1 MLSTIGDLL
10 QENAKVI
17 LTSRKTAIFAGEQF
31 AKWVESYGD
40 SFNVTRF
47 QLEKPEIKH
56 WLTSERIDLLKANN
70 VPLCNISNPVLLTY
84 IRNVD
89 DSKFSELVNEPDKII
104 DKYFTF
110 LLERERERQKLL
122 IPVED
127 QMLIYQ
133 KLAKSFSDFGIS
145 GDERSFVKELIS
157 DENKFLIP

>member
-84 IRNVD
+84 IRG
-89 DSKFSELVNEPDKII
+89 LL
-104 DKYFTF
+104 F
-110 LLERERERQKLL
+110 LHFCAVPLN
-122 IPVED
+122 
-127 QMLIYQ
+127 
-133 KLAKSFSDFGIS
+133 
-145 GDERSFVKELIS
+145 FVKS
-157 DENKFLIP
+157 VSQNSK